1 MVREKKTKKQ
11 TIGHKIL
18 HNMNPAKKWGWSHV
32 FRKDRLLLL
41 NSVDVKICFSRVKNN
56 ITTVLNDQPVVRNG
70 QFTTIPRGSITVCYT
85 CGLPI
90 GSSQAH

>member
-1 MVREKKTKKQ
+1 
-11 TIGHKIL
+11 
-18 HNMNPAKKWGWSHV
+18 MNPVKKWGWSHV

-41 NSVDVKICFSRVKNN
+41 NSMDVKICFSRVENN
-56 ITTVLNDQPVVRNG
+56 TLATSKITITTVLNDQPVVRNG

-90 GSSQAH
+90 